1 MLYLDWETHRAR
13 KLVSRI
19 LDRESERYRRRRQSA
34 ACTNKMAFTKA
45 RRDLGVNGKQATNG
59 DPVDGDLDSGSLDP
73 DATRRS
79 ARVAATF
86 QDFTDVSEYVSKP
99 ALTKPRIRGGRVLAA
114 SKLGQYIMDSAR
126 LYEVMSTFQ
135 DQQMAEKYLY
145 SDPPFHPRRTLDQH
159 WYQGLRVPAIYN
171 KDQVVYRGTSDRP
184 EYRLGLLRLRAS
196 FQRCLTP

>member
-1 MLYLDWETHRAR
+1 
-13 KLVSRI
+13 
-19 LDRESERYRRRRQSA
+19 
-34 ACTNKMAFTKA
+34 MAFIKA

-114 SKLGQYIMDSAR
+114 SKLGITGDGRVLVASKLGQYLMDSAR